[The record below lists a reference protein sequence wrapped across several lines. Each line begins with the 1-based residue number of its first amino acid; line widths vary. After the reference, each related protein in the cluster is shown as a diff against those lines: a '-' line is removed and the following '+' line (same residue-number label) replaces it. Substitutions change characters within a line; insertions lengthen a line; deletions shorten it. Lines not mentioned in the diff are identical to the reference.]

1 MSSAS
6 LPSRLQGLS
15 TASMAQAGAIADA
28 LDAGR
33 VQEAEQSLAQ
43 VAMADRGHP
52 EMLRLQAGVLGMRG
66 MHADAIATMRRALA
80 LRPGDPASL
89 NTLGTLLGQAGDYD
103 GAVIA
108 LRQCCELQP
117 TLARAWYNLGVM
129 LTRSVRNH
137 EAAPALDR
145 ALALQPNH
153 AEARALAADLWRMQG
168 RVVEAAAEY
177 RRILVDRPW
186 AGMAWWGLAD
196 LRTEPFS
203 VEDITAM
210 AVARGNPHANAD
222 DIVAIG
228 FALARAYEDHDKYAD
243 ALQALAD
250 ANAVAR
256 RRQPWHAAAFSA
268 GIDAIGKAFT
278 TASAAVDTHLGHE
291 AIFIVGL
298 PRSGSTLVEQILASH
313 PAIEGAGE
321 LADLPQ
327 TLAEESHRRNQRFP
341 DWVADMQA
349 NDWQRLGQRYLE
361 RTARWRTERPLFVD
375 KLPGNWIYLAAIR
388 AMLPGAHIIGCRR
401 DPLETCLACYRQHL
415 HNNEYTRS
423 FTDLAAFHRD
433 YDRVL
438 REAARQSPRHVL
450 EHNYEHLV
458 ADPNHV
464 IRSLLDFCDLP
475 FDAACLEFHRNPR
488 EVRSPSASQVR
499 RPLRAD
505 TARAPRYGNLLDPL
519 RHALGLSPWP
529 A

>member
-1 MSSAS
+1 MPSAPS
-6 LPSRLQGLS
+6 PSRLQGLS
-15 TASMAQAGAIADA
+15 TASMAQAAATADA

-33 VQEAEQSLAQ
+33 VQEAEQRLAQ
-43 VAMADRGHP
+43 VATADRGHP
-52 EMLRLQAGVLGMRG
+52 EILRLQAGVLGMRG
-66 MHADAIATMRRALA
+66 MHAEAIATMRRALA
-80 LRPGDPASL
+80 LQPDDPASH

-103 GAVIA
+103 GAVAA
-108 LRQCCELQP
+108 LRHCCELQP

-137 EAAPALDR
+137 EAAAALDR
-145 ALALQPNH
+145 ALALQPDH

-168 RVVEAAAEY
+168 KTTEAAAAY
-177 RRILVDRPW
+177 RRILADRPW

-196 LRTEPFS
+196 LRTERFS
-203 VEDITAM
+203 AQDIDAM
-210 AVARGNPHANAD
+210 TTARGNPRANQD
-222 DIVAIG
+222 DIIAIG
-228 FALARAYEDHDKYAD
+228 FALARAHEDHGQYAE

-250 ANAVAR
+250 ANTVAR

-268 GIDAIGKAFT
+268 GIDAIGKAFE
-278 TASAAVDTHLGHE
+278 TAGAASDPALGQE

-313 PAIEGAGE
+313 PAVEGAGE

-327 TLAEESHRRNQRFP
+327 TLAEESRRRNRRFP
-341 DWVADMQA
+341 DWVAAMQA
-349 NDWQRLGQRYLE
+349 DDWQRLGQRYLE
-361 RTARWRTERPLFVD
+361 RTARWRAARPLFTD

-388 AMLPGAHIIGCRR
+388 AMLPGAHIVGCRR

-415 HNNEYTRS
+415 HNNEYTRN
-423 FTDLAAFHRD
+423 FADLAAFHHD

-438 REAARQSPRHVL
+438 RDAARRHPQHVL
-450 EHNYEHLV
+450 EHSYESLL
-458 ADPNHV
+458 ADPALT
-464 IRSLLDFCDLP
+464 IRALLDFCGLP
-475 FDAACLEFHRNPR
+475 FDSACLEFHRNPR

-505 TARAPRYGNLLDPL
+505 TTRAPRYGNLLDPL
-519 RHALGLSPWP
+519 RHALGLPPWQ